1 MHAGETPE
9 WRDHAR
15 LAGRRRLAQA
25 LGELT
30 FEGLLHP
37 RPLGD
42 GRYALDLSDR
52 TFYQFS
58 ARPSAWGG
66 LHVEPEGI
74 ERRIGDGPAEPADSP
89 VQLILDARA
98 ELGVAPEVLAEFIE
112 ELHNSVLAE
121 VGQCARLTNLPAS
134 QLAALSGAALEQHLD
149 GHPKLLAH
157 RGRVGWG
164 TDDLDRFAPEAA
176 ARVQLHW
183 LVVAP
188 ELARCSGRAGPGRWQ
203 LVDESCDADAR
214 AGLHEQLHARAPGL
228 ADDGVLVP
236 VHPWQWQRH
245 LAAQYVEHL
254 ARGAIV
260 SLGQFGD
267 SYAPRLSIRTL
278 ADVTRPERADVK
290 LALTILNTSC
300 WRGLPGEHIEHGVD
314 IGAALRRR
322 VAADPLLH
330 GVHVLGDLGGVHVPQ
345 PAFESLGS
353 APYRLREQL
362 GALWRES
369 GPSRI
374 GPDAQEVPAAALQQ
388 TDLAGEP
395 LLRTWV
401 EQSGVTA
408 TAWLTALFERT
419 AVPLYHLLCRHGIGV
434 IAHGQNLGLVLRR
447 GLPVAI
453 LLRDVHGDVRRV
465 DDDRFDHEPSLARLK
480 ALPAGQ
486 IVHDLY
492 TGYFVS
498 VLRFVAP
505 LAERGFGLRE
515 REFLRLL
522 GRALRGYCESRPGEA
537 TARFDLFRP
546 EMERICLNRA
556 RLRIGHGGG
565 ASRPL
570 PALGPPLRNPLAW
583 EVDDER

>member
-1 MHAGETPE
+1 LHTGETPE
-9 WRDHAR
+9 WREHAR

-25 LGELT
+25 IGELS

-37 RPLGD
+37 RALGD
-42 GRYALDLSDR
+42 GWYALDLADR
-52 TFYQFS
+52 TFYKFL

-66 LHVEPEGI
+66 LHVEADGI
-74 ERRIGDGPAEPADSP
+74 ERRVGDGPAVPAESA
-89 VQLILDARA
+89 VQLVLDARA

-112 ELHNSVLAE
+112 ELHNSALAE
-121 VGQCARLTNLPAS
+121 AGQCARLSDLSAPS
-134 QLAALSGAALEQHLD
+134 LAALSGAALEQHLD

-164 TDDLDRFAPEAA
+164 LGELATYAPESA

-188 ELARCSGRAGPGRWQ
+188 ELARCSGAAGPGSSR

-214 AGLHEQLHARAPGL
+214 ARLLERLHARAPELTGS
-228 ADDGVLVP
+228 GVLVP
-236 VHPWQWQRH
+236 VHPWQWQHH
-245 LAAQYVEHL
+245 LAAQYVDEL
-254 ARGAIV
+254 TRGAIV
-260 SLGQFGD
+260 SLGPFGD
-267 SYAPRLSIRTL
+267 VYAPRLSIRTL
-278 ADVTRPERADVK
+278 ADASRPARADVK

-300 WRGLPGEHIEHGVD
+300 WRGLPGEHIEHGVA

-330 GVHVLGDLGGVHVPQ
+330 GVHVLADLGGVHVPQ
-345 PAFESLGS
+345 PAFESLGA

-362 GALWRES
+362 GVLWRES
-369 GPSRI
+369 ATSLLGA
-374 GPDAQEVPAAALQQ
+374 DEQEVPAAALQQ
-388 TDLAGEP
+388 TDLRGEP

-401 EQSGVTA
+401 ERSGVTIA
-408 TAWLTALFERT
+408 AWLTALFERT
-419 AVPLYHLLCRHGIGV
+419 AAPLYHLLCRHGVGV
-434 IAHGQNLGLVLRR
+434 IAHGQNLGLVLRD
-447 GLPVAI
+447 GLPVRI

-465 DDDRFDHEPSLARLK
+465 DDDRFDHEPALARLK

-505 LAERGFGLRE
+505 LVERGFGLRE
-515 REFLRLL
+515 PEFLRLL
-522 GRALRGYCESRPGEA
+522 ARVLRDYCESRPREA
-537 TARFDLFRP
+537 TAGFDLFRP

-565 ASRPL
+565 ATRPL
-570 PALGPPLRNPLAW
+570 PALGPPLRNPLVW

>member
-1 MHAGETPE
+1 MNPGETSE
-9 WRDHAR
+9 WREHAR

-25 LGELT
+25 IGELS

-37 RPLGD
+37 RALGGD
-42 GRYALDLSDR
+42 RWALDLSEG
-52 TFYQFS
+52 TFYQFT

-66 LHVEPEGI
+66 LHVDAAGI
-74 ERRIGDGPAEPADSP
+74 TRRVGDGPEEAAESP
-89 VQLILDARA
+89 VQLVLDARA
-98 ELGVAPEVLAEFIE
+98 ALGVGADALAEFLE
-112 ELHNSVLAE
+112 ELHNSLLAE
-121 VGQCARLTNLPAS
+121 TNQCARLSTMRAPELAS
-134 QLAALSGAALEQHLD
+134 LSGAALEQHLD
-149 GHPKLLAH
+149 GHPKLIAH

-164 TDDLDRFAPEAA
+164 VADLAAHAPESA
-176 ARVQLHW
+176 ARVHLHW

-188 ELARCSGRAGPGRWQ
+188 ELARCSGIAGPGRLQ

-214 AGLHEQLHARAPGL
+214 ARLLEQLHARAPGL
-228 ADDGVLVP
+228 ADSGVLVP
-236 VHPWQWQRH
+236 VHPWQWQHH
-245 LAAQYVEHL
+245 LAAQYVGAL
-254 ARGAIV
+254 TRGSVV
-260 SLGQFGD
+260 SLGSFGD
-267 SYAPRLSIRTL
+267 AYAPRLSIRTL
-278 ADVTRPERADVK
+278 ADASRPERADVK

-300 WRGLPGEHIEHGVD
+300 WRGLPGEHVEQGVG

-322 VAADPLLH
+322 VQGDPRLH

-345 PAFESLGS
+345 PEFEALGG

-369 GPSRI
+369 ANPRLGPEER
-374 GPDAQEVPAAALQQ
+374 EVAAAALQQ
-388 TDLAGEP
+388 TDLHGEP

-401 EQSGVTA
+401 EQSGASIVG
-408 TAWLTALFERT
+408 WLTGLFERT

-434 IAHGQNLGLVLRR
+434 IAHGQNLGLVLRG
-447 GLPVAI
+447 GLPTAI

-465 DDDRFDHEPSLARLK
+465 ADDGFDHEAALRGLK
-480 ALPAGQ
+480 ALPANQ

-505 LAERGFGLRE
+505 LCERGFGLPE

-522 GRALRGYCESRPGEA
+522 SRALRDYCDSVPRET

-565 ASRPL
+565 ATRPL
-570 PALGPPLRNPLAW
+570 PALGPPLHNPLVR